1 MDNGQLSVIPI
12 VGTGVLLRY
21 PASSLPRTAALSAD
35 RGHSL
40 RSLLPPPAALPSLP
54 STVRP
59 HSPVIAPQAP
69 HSCHPERSVA
79 QSKDLGTLDQRKAR
93 RSLDFARDDNRLI
106 PSRRGDHRSPA
117 IPIVAA
123 GDTITVNCQLSTDNC
138 PFRTH
143 ITSPSP
149 AATAAF
155 ACRATRTDPGD
166 TDTPHR
172 DRCPDTASP
181 DGAARSMY
189 RRC

>member
-106 PSRRGDHRSPA
+106 PSRRGDHRSSTRLLLEEKLSPQA
-117 IPIVAA
+117 IPQLS
-123 GDTITVNCQLSTDNC
+123 TVNCPLS
-138 PFRTH
+138 
-143 ITSPSP
+143 IKKPS
-149 AATAAF
+149 F
-155 ACRATRTDPGD
+155 
-166 TDTPHR
+166 
-172 DRCPDTASP
+172 SI
-181 DGAARSMY
+181 
-189 RRC
+189 